1 VHDVPYFDRFAR
13 LYDLVMPAAKP
24 SDLAPGLASA
34 ERPVERVLDVGG
46 GTGRAARALT
56 DTGLDRSPV
65 VVDASA
71 GMLAEARER
80 GLRVVRADAGTLPV
94 PDASV
99 DAVFVVDALHH
110 FPNGR
115 AAVDEAARVLRP
127 GGVLVVREFDP
138 GTIRGRLLVAA
149 EHAIGFQSTFFGA
162 DELADVLARSGLP
175 SRVLESGFTYTV
187 VGVKPTSD
195 PALPV

>member
-1 VHDVPYFDRFAR
+1 MHDVPYFDRFAS

-24 SDLAPGLASA
+24 TDLAPGLAAA

-46 GTGRAARALT
+46 GTGRAARALGQT
-56 DTGLDRSPV
+56 DLEPSPV

-71 GMLAEARER
+71 GMLAEARDH
-80 GLRVVRADAGTLPV
+80 GLPVVRADATTLPV

-110 FPNGR
+110 FPDAR
-115 AAVDEAARVLRP
+115 AAVGEAARVLRP

-138 GTIRGRLLVAA
+138 GTVRGRLLVAA
-149 EHAIGFQSTFFGA
+149 EHAVGFESTFFGA
-162 DELADVLARSGLP
+162 DELADALARSGLA
-175 SRVLESGFTYTV
+175 SRVLETGFAYTV
-187 VGVKPTSD
+187 VGVKQNSRSRR
-195 PALPV
+195 V